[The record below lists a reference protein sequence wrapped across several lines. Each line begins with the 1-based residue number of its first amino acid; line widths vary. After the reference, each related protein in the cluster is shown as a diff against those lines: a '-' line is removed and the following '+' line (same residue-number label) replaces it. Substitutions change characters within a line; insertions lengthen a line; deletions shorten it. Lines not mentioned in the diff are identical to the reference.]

1 MKIVRV
7 ILLSILG
14 LILPVGV
21 AMAAFVV
28 SDRSFETEIPLVAV
42 ERIAEPQTPPPS
54 PTPAVTPTPSVS
66 PVPAVTNSPDD
77 RGGRCSEPEHAGDP
91 ECVPGGDGD
100 NSGPGGGNSGSG
112 SGNSG
117 PGGGDD

>member
-1 MKIVRV
+1 MKVLRV

-14 LILPVGV
+14 LVLPVGV

-28 SDRSFETEIPLVAV
+28 SDQSFDAETPLVAV
-42 ERIAEPQTPPPS
+42 ERIAAPQTPSSSPTPSPS
-54 PTPAVTPTPSVS
+54 PTPSETA
-66 PVPAVTNSPDD
+66 SPDD

-91 ECVPGGDGD
+91 ECLPGAEGD
-100 NSGPGGGNSGSG
+100 NSGPGSGNSGRG

-117 PGGGDD
+117 PGGDDD